1 MMTAKR
7 LVLFFICFLFSTV
20 TSALT
25 SEQQAVL
32 REIEKNIVSSPQMLG
47 TFSQTK
53 RLPQLPRPL
62 VSSGILA
69 ISEELGLSWRIENP
83 IESHRI
89 FKLDDADSGNRV
101 NSNIVGNHVADPLLK
116 IISGDFS
123 ELDQTFTVGP
133 EIAEEQWRIN
143 LIPKQEAFRKVIES
157 IEVVGDKK
165 IRKIVL
171 AEANMAITEIDII
184 NLHSVEANN
193 SQLLSEFSEDNQ
205 K

>member
-7 LVLFFICFLFSTV
+7 LVLFFICFLFSIV

-25 SEQQAVL
+25 LEQQAVL

-62 VSSGILA
+62 VSSGVLA

-89 FKLDDADSGNRV
+89 FKLDDVDSGNRV

-116 IISGDFS
+116 IINGDFS

-133 EIAEEQWRIN
+133 QIAEEQWRIN

-171 AEANMAITEIDII
+171 AEANMAITEIDIM

>member
-53 RLPQLPRPL
+53 SLPQLPRPL
-62 VSSGILA
+62 VSSGVLA

-89 FKLDDADSGNRV
+89 FKLDADSGNRV

-171 AEANMAITEIDII
+171 AEANMAITEIDIMH
-184 NLHSVEANN
+184 LHSVEANN

>member
-1 MMTAKR
+1 MITAKR
-7 LVLFFICFLFSTV
+7 LVTFIACFLFSTV
-20 TSALT
+20 ISALT
-25 SEQQAVL
+25 SEQQEIL

-53 RLPQLPRPL
+53 KLPQLPRPL
-62 VSSGILA
+62 VSSGVLA

-89 FKLDDADSGNRV
+89 FKLDDGDSRNRV
-101 NSNIVGNHVADPLLK
+101 DSSIVGKHVADPLLK

-133 EIAEEQWRIN
+133 HIAEEQWRIS
-143 LIPKQEAFRKVIES
+143 LVPKQEAFRKVIDS
-157 IEVVGDKK
+157 IEVMGDKK
-165 IRKIVL
+165 IRRIVL
-171 AEANMAITEIDII
+171 SEANMAVTEIDIM
-184 NLHSVEANN
+184 NLHSVEFNN
-193 SQLLSEFSEDNQ
+193 SLLLSEFSEDNQ

>member
-1 MMTAKR
+1 MTAKR

-53 RLPQLPRPL
+53 SLPQLPRPL
-62 VSSGILA
+62 VSSGVLA

-89 FKLDDADSGNRV
+89 FKLDADSGNRV

-171 AEANMAITEIDII
+171 AEANMAITEIDIMH
-184 NLHSVEANN
+184 LHSVEANN

>member
-1 MMTAKR
+1 MTVTR
-7 LVLFFICFLFSTV
+7 LVVFFICFLFSTV

-47 TFSQTK
+47 TFAQTK

-62 VSSGILA
+62 VSSGVLA

-89 FKLDDADSGNRV
+89 FKLDDADFGNRI

-133 EIAEEQWRIN
+133 QIAEEQWRIN

-171 AEANMAITEIDII
+171 AEANMAITEIDIM